1 MKSYAPYHPE
11 LCSLPSRAMLLS
23 FQSIALCH
31 PEHCSQPSRAL
42 LLERS
47 EAMLLAFKSIALG
60 VRKHSSQFPKALIPV
75 FEKKVPSHFDLTYAH
90 FTLNYFCIKYL

>member
-11 LCSLPSRAMLLS
+11 LCSLA
-23 FQSIALCH
+23 
-31 PEHCSQPSRAL
+31 SRAL
-42 LLERS
+42 LSIIQSIAPSRLEHCFRRS

-60 VRKHSSQFPKALIPV
+60 VRRHSSQSLKALIPV
-75 FEKKVPSHFDLTYAH
+75 FEKKVLSHFDLTYTH